1 MSVLWIKIKDILE
14 LVVFKHSIFALPFLL
29 SAMIVASK
37 LKNDSVWFGF
47 SALILGIICA
57 VSARNFAMATNRLMD
72 EDIDKDNPRCKDR
85 PNISGR
91 IGKMSVWG
99 FILVNALVFIVC
111 SYFIN
116 PFAFYLSFPVLF
128 LLAFYSAFK
137 RFSSL
142 AHLVL
147 GFCLG
152 LAPVAGSII
161 VLGEIHLFSV
171 ILCLGVTFWTA
182 GFDLLYSLQDMEYD
196 KKVGLHSVPAKFG
209 ASEIHLFSVILCLG
223 VTFWTAGFDLLY
235 SLQDMEYDKK
245 VGLHSVPAKF
255 GASAT
260 LFISAFCHF
269 LATLFW
275 LLFVWVA
282 PLGGLAFF
290 GVLICGAILMA
301 EHLIVRKNFAH
312 IDRAFFTLN
321 GYLSVVFFIFVLVDL
336 LWR

>member
-1 MSVLWIKIKDILE
+1 MSVLWVKIKDILE

-37 LKNDSVWFGF
+37 LKNNSVWFGF

-116 PFAFYLSFPVLF
+116 PLAFYLSFPVLF

-209 ASEIHLFSVILCLG
+209 VN
-223 VTFWTAGFDLLY
+223 
-235 SLQDMEYDKK
+235 
-245 VGLHSVPAKF
+245 
-255 GASAT
+255 AT
-260 LFISAFCHF
+260 LFISTFCHF

>member
-1 MSVLWIKIKDILE
+1 MSVLWVKIKDILE

-116 PFAFYLSFPVLF
+116 PLAFYLSFPVLF

-209 ASEIHLFSVILCLG
+209 AN
-223 VTFWTAGFDLLY
+223 
-235 SLQDMEYDKK
+235 
-245 VGLHSVPAKF
+245 
-255 GASAT
+255 AT

-321 GYLSVVFFIFVLVDL
+321 GYLSMVFFIFVLVDL

>member
-1 MSVLWIKIKDILE
+1 MSVLWVKIEDILE

-116 PFAFYLSFPVLF
+116 PLAFYLSFPVLF

-161 VLGEIHLFSV
+161 VLG
-171 ILCLGVTFWTA
+171 
-182 GFDLLYSLQDMEYD
+182 
-196 KKVGLHSVPAKFG
+196 
-209 ASEIHLFSVILCLG
+209 EIHLFSVILCLG

>member
-1 MSVLWIKIKDILE
+1 MSVLWVKIKDILE

-116 PFAFYLSFPVLF
+116 PLAFYLSFPVLF

-209 ASEIHLFSVILCLG
+209 AN
-223 VTFWTAGFDLLY
+223 
-235 SLQDMEYDKK
+235 
-245 VGLHSVPAKF
+245 
-255 GASAT
+255 AT

>member
-1 MSVLWIKIKDILE
+1 MSVLWAKMKDILE

-116 PFAFYLSFPVLF
+116 ALAFYLSFPVLF

-209 ASEIHLFSVILCLG
+209 AN
-223 VTFWTAGFDLLY
+223 
-235 SLQDMEYDKK
+235 
-245 VGLHSVPAKF
+245 
-255 GASAT
+255 AT

-275 LLFVWVA
+275 KLLFVWVA

>member
-37 LKNDSVWFGF
+37 LKYDSVWFGF

-116 PFAFYLSFPVLF
+116 PLAFYLSFPVLF

-161 VLGEIHLFSV
+161 VLG
-171 ILCLGVTFWTA
+171 
-182 GFDLLYSLQDMEYD
+182 
-196 KKVGLHSVPAKFG
+196 
-209 ASEIHLFSVILCLG
+209 EIHLFSVILCLG

>member
-1 MSVLWIKIKDILE
+1 MSVLWVKIKDILE

-116 PFAFYLSFPVLF
+116 PLAFYLSFPVLF

-161 VLGEIHLFSV
+161 VLGEIHF
-171 ILCLGVTFWTA
+171 
-182 GFDLLYSLQDMEYD
+182 
-196 KKVGLHSVPAKFG
+196 
-209 ASEIHLFSVILCLG
+209 FSVILCLG

>member
-116 PFAFYLSFPVLF
+116 ALAFYLSFPVLF

-161 VLGEIHLFSV
+161 VLG
-171 ILCLGVTFWTA
+171 
-182 GFDLLYSLQDMEYD
+182 
-196 KKVGLHSVPAKFG
+196 
-209 ASEIHLFSVILCLG
+209 EIHLFSVILCLG

>member
-1 MSVLWIKIKDILE
+1 MSVLWVKIKDILE

-57 VSARNFAMATNRLMD
+57 VSARNFAMATNRLID

-116 PFAFYLSFPVLF
+116 PLAFYLSFPVLF

-209 ASEIHLFSVILCLG
+209 AN
-223 VTFWTAGFDLLY
+223 
-235 SLQDMEYDKK
+235 
-245 VGLHSVPAKF
+245 
-255 GASAT
+255 AT

>member
-91 IGKMSVWG
+91 IGKVSVWG

-116 PFAFYLSFPVLF
+116 PLAFYLSFPVLF

-209 ASEIHLFSVILCLG
+209 AN
-223 VTFWTAGFDLLY
+223 
-235 SLQDMEYDKK
+235 
-245 VGLHSVPAKF
+245 
-255 GASAT
+255 AT

>member
-99 FILVNALVFIVC
+99 FILINALVFIVC

-116 PFAFYLSFPVLF
+116 PLAFYLSFPVLF

-209 ASEIHLFSVILCLG
+209 AN
-223 VTFWTAGFDLLY
+223 
-235 SLQDMEYDKK
+235 
-245 VGLHSVPAKF
+245 
-255 GASAT
+255 AT

-290 GVLICGAILMA
+290 GMLICGAILMT

>member
-99 FILVNALVFIVC
+99 FILINALVFIVC

-116 PFAFYLSFPVLF
+116 PLAFYLSFPVLF

-209 ASEIHLFSVILCLG
+209 AN
-223 VTFWTAGFDLLY
+223 
-235 SLQDMEYDKK
+235 
-245 VGLHSVPAKF
+245 
-255 GASAT
+255 AT
-260 LFISAFCHF
+260 LFISTFCHF

>member
-1 MSVLWIKIKDILE
+1 MSVLWVKIKDILE

-57 VSARNFAMATNRLMD
+57 ASARNFAMATNRLMD

-116 PFAFYLSFPVLF
+116 PLAFYLSFPVLF

-209 ASEIHLFSVILCLG
+209 AN
-223 VTFWTAGFDLLY
+223 
-235 SLQDMEYDKK
+235 
-245 VGLHSVPAKF
+245 
-255 GASAT
+255 AT

>member
-1 MSVLWIKIKDILE
+1 MSVLRIKIKDILE

-116 PFAFYLSFPVLF
+116 PLAFYLSFPVLF

-161 VLGEIHLFSV
+161 VLG
-171 ILCLGVTFWTA
+171 
-182 GFDLLYSLQDMEYD
+182 
-196 KKVGLHSVPAKFG
+196 
-209 ASEIHLFSVILCLG
+209 EIHLFSVILCLG

>member
-116 PFAFYLSFPVLF
+116 PLAFYLSFPVLF

-209 ASEIHLFSVILCLG
+209 AN
-223 VTFWTAGFDLLY
+223 
-235 SLQDMEYDKK
+235 
-245 VGLHSVPAKF
+245 
-255 GASAT
+255 AT

-282 PLGGLAFF
+282 PLEGLAFF

>member
-1 MSVLWIKIKDILE
+1 MSVLWVKIEDILE

-116 PFAFYLSFPVLF
+116 PLAFYLSFPVLF

-209 ASEIHLFSVILCLG
+209 AN
-223 VTFWTAGFDLLY
+223 
-235 SLQDMEYDKK
+235 
-245 VGLHSVPAKF
+245 
-255 GASAT
+255 AT

>member
-1 MSVLWIKIKDILE
+1 MSVLWAKMKDILE

-116 PFAFYLSFPVLF
+116 ALAFYLSFPVLF

-209 ASEIHLFSVILCLG
+209 AN
-223 VTFWTAGFDLLY
+223 
-235 SLQDMEYDKK
+235 
-245 VGLHSVPAKF
+245 
-255 GASAT
+255 AT

-290 GVLICGAILMA
+290 GVLICGAILMV

>member
-116 PFAFYLSFPVLF
+116 PLAFYLSFPVLF

-209 ASEIHLFSVILCLG
+209 AN
-223 VTFWTAGFDLLY
+223 
-235 SLQDMEYDKK
+235 
-245 VGLHSVPAKF
+245 
-255 GASAT
+255 AT

>member
-99 FILVNALVFIVC
+99 FILVNALVFIIC

-116 PFAFYLSFPVLF
+116 PLAFYLSFPVLF

-209 ASEIHLFSVILCLG
+209 AN
-223 VTFWTAGFDLLY
+223 
-235 SLQDMEYDKK
+235 
-245 VGLHSVPAKF
+245 
-255 GASAT
+255 AT
-260 LFISAFCHF
+260 LFISTFCHF

>member
-1 MSVLWIKIKDILE
+1 MSVLWVKIKDILE

-99 FILVNALVFIVC
+99 FILVNTLVFIVC
-111 SYFIN
+111 SHFIN
-116 PFAFYLSFPVLF
+116 PLAFYLSFPVLF

-161 VLGEIHLFSV
+161 VLG
-171 ILCLGVTFWTA
+171 
-182 GFDLLYSLQDMEYD
+182 
-196 KKVGLHSVPAKFG
+196 
-209 ASEIHLFSVILCLG
+209 EIHLFSVILCLG

>member
-116 PFAFYLSFPVLF
+116 PLAFYLSFPVLF

-137 RFSSL
+137 RFSAL

-196 KKVGLHSVPAKFG
+196 KKIGLHSVPAKFG
-209 ASEIHLFSVILCLG
+209 AN
-223 VTFWTAGFDLLY
+223 
-235 SLQDMEYDKK
+235 
-245 VGLHSVPAKF
+245 
-255 GASAT
+255 AT

-282 PLGGLAFF
+282 PLGSIAFF
-290 GVLICGAILMA
+290 GVLICGVILMA
-301 EHLIVRKNFAH
+301 EHFIVRKNFAH
-312 IDRAFFTLN
+312 IDKAFFTLN
-321 GYLSVVFFIFVLVDL
+321 GYLSVVFFIFVWADL

>member
-99 FILVNALVFIVC
+99 FILVNALIFIVC

-116 PFAFYLSFPVLF
+116 PLAFYLSFPVLF

-209 ASEIHLFSVILCLG
+209 AN
-223 VTFWTAGFDLLY
+223 
-235 SLQDMEYDKK
+235 
-245 VGLHSVPAKF
+245 
-255 GASAT
+255 AT

>member
-116 PFAFYLSFPVLF
+116 PLAFYLSFPVLF

-161 VLGEIHLFSV
+161 VLG
-171 ILCLGVTFWTA
+171 
-182 GFDLLYSLQDMEYD
+182 
-196 KKVGLHSVPAKFG
+196 
-209 ASEIHLFSVILCLG
+209 EIHLFSVILCLG

>member
-1 MSVLWIKIKDILE
+1 MSMLWVKIKDILE

-116 PFAFYLSFPVLF
+116 PLAFYLSFSVLF

-209 ASEIHLFSVILCLG
+209 AN
-223 VTFWTAGFDLLY
+223 
-235 SLQDMEYDKK
+235 
-245 VGLHSVPAKF
+245 
-255 GASAT
+255 AT

>member
-1 MSVLWIKIKDILE
+1 MSVLWVKIKDILE

-37 LKNDSVWFGF
+37 LKNNSVWFGF

-116 PFAFYLSFPVLF
+116 PLAFYLSFPVLF

-152 LAPVAGSII
+152 LAPVAGGII

-209 ASEIHLFSVILCLG
+209 VN
-223 VTFWTAGFDLLY
+223 
-235 SLQDMEYDKK
+235 
-245 VGLHSVPAKF
+245 
-255 GASAT
+255 AT

-312 IDRAFFTLN
+312 INRVFFTLN

>member
-1 MSVLWIKIKDILE
+1 MSVLWVKIKDILE

-116 PFAFYLSFPVLF
+116 PLAFYLSFPVLF

-161 VLGEIHLFSV
+161 VLG
-171 ILCLGVTFWTA
+171 
-182 GFDLLYSLQDMEYD
+182 
-196 KKVGLHSVPAKFG
+196 
-209 ASEIHLFSVILCLG
+209 EIHLFSVILCLG

-301 EHLIVRKNFAH
+301 EHLIVCKNFAH